1 MLGNNEAPEVNSGVQ
16 ISAADLRDP
25 SSERSSLDGAYRT
38 SKVAGNITKQSPK
51 QGTQSL
57 VPPLAFGILPV
68 LSGVS
73 HNLCTG
79 FVGNTFF
86 LCKCHCISLR
96 VLKLGVKVMGKVTQN
111 FLQVPLRCLSRCLFR
126 GLSGRGKPC
135 RDNVA
140 EISKA
145 HLT

>member
-38 SKVAGNITKQSPK
+38 SKVAGNMTKQSPK

-86 LCKCHCISLR
+86 FVQMSLHIPPGFKVGCKSD
-96 VLKLGVKVMGKVTQN
+96 GKSYPELSSGATEM
-111 FLQVPLRCLSRCLFR
+111 FKSVPLQGFVRQRETLQ
-126 GLSGRGKPC
+126 G
-135 RDNVA
+135 
-140 EISKA
+140 
-145 HLT
+145 